1 MNERVKELRKSLGL
15 SQEAFANRIG
25 LKGAAVSLI
34 ENGQRNITDQFINSV
49 CREFNV
55 NEDWLRSGVGSM
67 YSELSRSELAA
78 QIVGA
83 ALGNDDDFITS
94 TFIALGQLT
103 PAEWDVV
110 RKFVDKIKSS
120 PS

>member
-1 MNERVKELRKSLGL
+1 MNERVKFLRKKLGL
-15 SQEAFANRIG
+15 SQEAFGARIG
-25 LKGAAVSLI
+25 ITKASVSQI
-34 ENGQRNITDQFINSV
+34 ENGVNSASNSTIK
-49 CREFNV
+49 CIV
-55 NEDWLRSGVGSM
+55 NEFGVNEEWLLYGTGSM

-83 ALGNDDDFITS
+83 ALGTNDDFITS

-120 PS
+120 PL